1 MHRPVRA
8 GAEGPT
14 STRRQYTAAYALLLC
29 AATLVGGGVVF
40 WRASPVA
47 HWREEAARQRA
58 ARVRQ
63 LAGAAS
69 LSDGDVDCATRAL
82 RDRSPVVRQNAAYV
96 LAVSGGQRPWTTQTE
111 LVAALADP
119 DTEVRRWAVIAAA
132 RGGRLEAMAPACAL
146 ARSSVGADRRAGVSA
161 LAYLG
166 AAAASA
172 ASVLSACL
180 DDSDTGVRAG
190 AAYALATS
198 GAADSGA
205 LAKLRSMLRDDDAQV
220 RAYAA
225 VALATSG
232 DPSGMDGLRTA
243 LQSPA
248 STVRRDAAAAAMH
261 LGEGGAPLE
270 ASLRH
275 LLADRDEA
283 VSQWAGGA
291 LAFVGTGQADRA
303 GIRAAVHALALSA
316 SPREHVWG
324 RAAQCRLGEPGARE
338 RLEECTRSL
347 DPRVRAEA
355 AAALRVVGR

>member
-1 MHRPVRA
+1 MHNPVRTV
-8 GAEGPT
+8 AEGRT
-14 STRRQYTAAYALLLC
+14 SARRRYAAAYALLLC
-29 AATLVGGGVVF
+29 AAVLVVGGVVF

-47 HWREEAARQRA
+47 YWREESARQRA
-58 ARVRQ
+58 ASVGQ
-63 LAGAAS
+63 LAGAAG

-82 RDRSPVVRQNAAYV
+82 RDRSPVVRRNAAYV
-96 LAVSGGQRPWTTQTE
+96 LAVSGGDRPWTTQSG

-119 DTEVRRWAVIAAA
+119 DAEVRRWAAIAAA

-146 ARSSVGADRRAGVSA
+146 AGSSVGADRKAGVSA

-166 AAAASA
+166 TAAASA

-225 VALATSG
+225 AALAASS
-232 DPSGMDGLRTA
+232 DPSGLGELRSA
-243 LQSPA
+243 LQSPD
-248 STVRRDAAAAAMH
+248 STVRRDAAAAALR
-261 LGEGGAPLE
+261 LGERGAPLE
-270 ASLRH
+270 DSLQR
-275 LLADRDEA
+275 LLADRDDA
-283 VSQWAGGA
+283 VSHWAGGA
-291 LAFVGTGQADRA
+291 LAFVGAGQTDRA
-303 GIRAAVHALALSA
+303 DIRAAVDALALCT

-338 RLEECTRSL
+338 RLEECTRSV